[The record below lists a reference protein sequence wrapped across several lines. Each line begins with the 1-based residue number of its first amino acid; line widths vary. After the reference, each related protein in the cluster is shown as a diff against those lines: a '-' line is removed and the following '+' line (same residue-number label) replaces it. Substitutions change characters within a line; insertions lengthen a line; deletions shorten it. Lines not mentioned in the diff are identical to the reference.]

1 MTLFVRFQI
10 LLLSAL
16 SAHWLAGGTLVQSP
30 NLLWQGLA
38 LGAFLFALRNIKLEG
53 PSLALL
59 ILFIQSSSHFVLGGG
74 TYLNATRM
82 TLAHLLSGVLA
93 YAVVTYFEIVW
104 DFIASAF
111 IALVPARNFLRLSLP
126 GRICCIAIGTNST
139 FQIRQLTASLKF
151 RGPPLAWE
159 N

>member
-10 LLLSAL
+10 LFLSAL
-16 SAHWLAGGTLVQSP
+16 SAHSLAGGTFVETP
-30 NLLWQGLA
+30 NLLWQSFGI
-38 LGAFLFALRNIKLEG
+38 GVVLFCIRRIKLEG

-59 ILFIQSSSHFVLGGG
+59 VLFIQSSSHFVLGGG
-74 TYLNATRM
+74 TYLNETRM
-82 TLAHLLSGVLA
+82 TFAHILSGVLA
-93 YAVVTYFEIVW
+93 YTVVTYFEIIW
-104 DFIASAF
+104 DLITSAF
-111 IALVPARNFLRLSLP
+111 IALVPVRNFLRLSLP
-126 GRICCIAIGTNST
+126 GRICCTALGTNST